1 MKIPGLG
8 FILFSPL
15 SDTFGNAVE
24 ILMFVGRVPLHP
36 RIETCPSIC
45 ESELS

>member
-8 FILFSPL
+8 FILLSPF

-24 ILMFVGRVPLHP
+24 ILMFVGSPPPP
-36 RIETCPSIC
+36 RIETCPSLC

>member
-8 FILFSPL
+8 FILSPPL

-24 ILMFVGRVPLHP
+24 ILMFVGRVPP
-36 RIETCPSIC
+36 PCIETCPSIC

>member
-15 SDTFGNAVE
+15 SDTFGDAVE
-24 ILMFVGRVPLHP
+24 MLMFVGRVPPTLY
-36 RIETCPSIC
+36 RNLSIYM
-45 ESELS
+45 